1 MIEVLRREEKYLI
14 NLCDAHIWQHQLSKV
29 LMTDR
34 FSQNG
39 RYMVRSL
46 YFDTPDD
53 KDYHDKM
60 TEQNLRRKIRMRI
73 YHPQDTMVK
82 LELKQKE
89 NIFQK
94 KRSLLITKEDAQELM
109 DGRYSALLRYKE
121 DLAAELYAIM
131 SLEVY
136 KPKSIVEYKRYAFI
150 TKENNT
156 RLTFDSDIRVTES
169 SFDLFSENLP
179 LTWAQAPDK
188 VILEVK
194 YDRFLLSYIT
204 DLISTVNERSIS
216 SSKYCLSRMLGYPN

>member
-94 KRSLLITKEDAQELM
+94 KRSLLITKEDALELM

-150 TKENNT
+150 AKENNT

-179 LTWAQAPDK
+179 LTWAQAADK